1 MFEIISGVLE
11 QGFIYG
17 IMALGV
23 YISYKIL
30 NFPDLTVDGSFPL
43 GAAVTA
49 VLLTAGVNPWI
60 ALALSFA
67 VGICAG
73 LLTGIIHVKLKVNDL
88 LSGIIVMTALYSI
101 NYRIAGKSANIPI
114 FDQDTIFN
122 SGLANFFPQELSG
135 FVVLFIVFIVALVM
149 KFAMDWYLNTK
160 SGFLLRAT
168 GDNKHFVT
176 AIAKD
181 YGIVKIIGLAIS
193 NAFVAMAGSVVCQ
206 QQKLFDITMGTG
218 TIVIG
223 LAAVIIGIN
232 VFKPLKFLKPT
243 TMVLGG
249 SIIYKACVAVAF
261 EVGFDN
267 ADIRLITAVLF
278 LIALIANGKII
289 KVREE

>member
-1 MFEIISGVLE
+1 MFDIILGVLE

-49 VLLTAGVNPWI
+49 ILLTAGVNPWL
-60 ALALSFA
+60 ALALSFVA
-67 VGICAG
+67 GIGAG
-73 LLTGIIHVKLKVNDL
+73 LVTGLIHVKLKVTDL
-88 LSGIIVMTALYSI
+88 LSGILVMTALYSI
-101 NYRIAGKSANIPI
+101 NYRIADKKANIPI
-114 FDQDTIFN
+114 FDSNTIFN
-122 SGLANFFPQELSG
+122 SGIAKHFPEALATFM
-135 FVVLFIVFIVALVM
+135 VLAIVFMVALIM
-149 KFAMDWYLNTK
+149 KFALDWYLNTK

-168 GDNKHFVT
+168 GDNKQFVT
-176 AIAKD
+176 SIAKD
-181 YGIVKIIGLAIS
+181 YGTMKIIGLAIS

-206 QQKLFDITMGTG
+206 QQKLFDISMGTG
-218 TIVIG
+218 SIVMG
-223 LAAVIIGIN
+223 LAAVIIGLN
-232 VFKPLKFLKPT
+232 VFKPIKFLKPT

-249 SIIYKACVAVAF
+249 SIIYKACIAMAF

-278 LIALIANGKII
+278 LIALIANGKVL
-289 KVREE
+289 KTREE